1 MPLQGNKS
9 EPPGFSWL
17 LLSVFC
23 PCGSDMQLK
32 SRASLEPHVSIAPQ
46 TSQTV
51 LLELC
56 KVPIIPGHPVRR
68 IHVKVS
74 VHQFQVFK
82 VLLEVS
88 GSLLQTYK
96 SYHPAQNRR

>member
-9 EPPGFSWL
+9 EPPGVSWL
-17 LLSVFC
+17 LLSVIRS
-23 PCGSDMQLK
+23 CGSDMQLK

-74 VHQFQVFK
+74 VQFQVLK

-96 SYHPAQNRR
+96 FYHLAPNRR